1 MLGARKKK
9 VEKDALSFETS
20 NHQHRKVFNP
30 RLSQKVAVRRWHCA
44 LSLERTDAGKISL
57 KTLKVLIKTEQ
68 EDRYFCFLQFYL
80 LEYQIC

>member
-1 MLGARKKK
+1 MFGKGKRTKPVSQVLGALLK

-30 RLSQKVAVRRWHCA
+30 RLSLKVAVRRWHYA

-57 KTLKVLIKTEQ
+57 KTTSSE
-68 EDRYFCFLQFYL
+68 
-80 LEYQIC
+80 